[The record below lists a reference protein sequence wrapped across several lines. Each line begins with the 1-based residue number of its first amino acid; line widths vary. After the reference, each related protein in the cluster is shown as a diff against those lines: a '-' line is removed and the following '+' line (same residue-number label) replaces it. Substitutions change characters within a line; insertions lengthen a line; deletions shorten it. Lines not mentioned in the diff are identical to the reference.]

1 MSIEL
6 KTITVG
12 ELHDFIASD
21 EFSRTEFEP
30 ISRYRAISYTMNPRA
45 DNEDTALILAY
56 SDQRLIGYL
65 GMFTDQVIQKDQ
77 KIKFCWFSCMWVLSE
92 YRRSGVAIKLLKE
105 GYNRFNGNVMI
116 TNYIPRSKAAFL
128 KTGHYKELEVLDG
141 FRFYIKSDLKN
152 ILTRKY
158 SAAKIISPLLFFVD
172 TVSNLILTLAYSIL
186 FRKKEKNYS
195 FNFIDRIDLEHAQF
209 INDIAKDS
217 LFQRSSHELEWM
229 KDYPWIS
236 DKKEKSIDY
245 SKYYFSQYYPDFKQW
260 FISIRNKNL
269 QLTGFIIL
277 TRYKG
282 ELKTPYVYLKDNPGA
297 DLGIFLS
304 TFAKK
309 NKIRTI
315 ITYNEL
321 ITETLIQQKFFLNKR
336 RSTYGFLATKQLY
349 ELFKPL
355 NKKVYDGDG
364 DGAFT

>member
-1 MSIEL
+1 
-6 KTITVG
+6 
-12 ELHDFIASD
+12 
-21 EFSRTEFEP
+21 
-30 ISRYRAISYTMNPRA
+30 
-45 DNEDTALILAY
+45 
-56 SDQRLIGYL
+56 
-65 GMFTDQVIQKDQ
+65 
-77 KIKFCWFSCMWVLSE
+77 
-92 YRRSGVAIKLLKE
+92 
-105 GYNRFNGNVMI
+105 
-116 TNYIPRSKAAFL
+116 
-128 KTGHYKELEVLDG
+128 
-141 FRFYIKSDLKN
+141 
-152 ILTRKY
+152 
-158 SAAKIISPLLFFVD
+158 
-172 TVSNLILTLAYSIL
+172 
-186 FRKKEKNYS
+186 
-195 FNFIDRIDLEHAQF
+195 
-209 INDIAKDS
+209 
-217 LFQRSSHELEWM
+217 M